1 MPLLAP
7 FKPAFDFH
15 ETDGVSEVLI
25 LGVTMEGAG
34 DVNQRFYDALWA
46 DAQLQSP
53 ERFNTWPLI
62 RRLAETRSAL
72 EVGPGLRPRL
82 PLAHTIFIDS
92 SRPAV
97 RRLRAVGARV
107 AVGDV
112 HNLPFRDNLFSV
124 VAAFDIIEHFE
135 DDGTVL
141 DELGRMLAPGATFVF
156 SVPLHA
162 SAWSEFDNLVGHCH
176 RYEPHDLEH
185 ALAERG
191 LTIIESAAYGMKPAS
206 NWLTGYGMRVMAR
219 NRTRAM
225 RWYNYVFVPLAL
237 RFQRPLRFVP
247 GLVDLPSVNEI
258 IAVCRRDN

>member
-1 MPLLAP
+1 M
-7 FKPAFDFH
+7 D
-15 ETDGVSEVLI
+15 
-25 LGVTMEGAG
+25 GAG
-34 DVNQRFYDALWA
+34 EVNQRFYDALWA
-46 DAQLQSP
+46 DAQPLSP
-53 ERFNTWPLI
+53 ERFNTWLLI
-62 RRLAETRSAL
+62 RRLAGTSGAL

-82 PLAHTIFIDS
+82 ALAHTIFIDS

-97 RRLRAVGARV
+97 RRLHAAGARV

-112 HNLPFRDNLFSV
+112 RNLPFCGSLFSV

-141 DELGRMLAPGATFVF
+141 DELGRMLVPGATLVF

-162 SAWSEFDNLVGHCH
+162 SAWSEFDNIVGHCH
-176 RYEPHDLEH
+176 RYDPHELEH

-191 LTIIESAAYGMKPAS
+191 LRVIESAAYGMQPTS
-206 NWLTGYGMRVMAR
+206 SWLTDFGMRVMTR
-219 NRTRAM
+219 HRTRAM
-225 RWYNYVFVPLAL
+225 RWYNHVFVPLAL

-247 GLVDLPSVNEI
+247 GLVDLPSVDEI

>member
-1 MPLLAP
+1 
-7 FKPAFDFH
+7 
-15 ETDGVSEVLI
+15 
-25 LGVTMEGAG
+25 MEGAG
-34 DVNQRFYDALWA
+34 EVNQRFYDALWT
-46 DAQLQSP
+46 DAHLQSP

-62 RRLAETRSAL
+62 RRLEATSGAL

-97 RRLRAVGARV
+97 RRLRAAGAHV
-107 AVGDV
+107 AVGDAR
-112 HNLPFRDNLFSV
+112 NLPFGDGLFSV

-135 DDGTVL
+135 DDGRVL
-141 DELGRMLAPGATFVF
+141 DELRRMLAPGATLVF

-162 SAWSEFDNLVGHCH
+162 SAWGEFDNLVGHCH
-176 RYEPHDLEH
+176 RYDPHVLEN

-206 NWLTGYGMRVMAR
+206 SSLTEYGMRVMRR
-219 NRTRAM
+219 NRRRAM
-225 RWYNYVFVPLAL
+225 RWYNHVFVPLAL
-237 RFQRPLRFVP
+237 WFQRPLRFVS
-247 GLVDLPSVNEI
+247 GLVDLPSVDEI